1 MSAVEALLL
10 LSSVLGASEFVLL
23 DFTAD
28 WCGPCRMMEPTVAR
42 LDAEG
47 IPVRKINIDH
57 QPGLAGQ
64 YQVTSVPC
72 FVLLVNGHEV
82 DRVVGVTGYEQLKQ
96 MLAQA
101 KPRKKGPQPDL
112 RTGHPSGT
120 HSSDFYTNLQND
132 GNVSPP
138 PSVSGRPASATSQN
152 VSISSDHK
160 EHLLARAMA
169 ATVRLK
175 ISESNGSSCGSGTII
190 DVHGEDALVLTCGH
204 IFRESSGRGKITVDL
219 FLENG
224 RRSIA
229 GQLVRYDLERD
240 LALVGIRPG
249 VPVQTMRVAP
259 HDYQP
264 VEGQQV
270 LVTGCDHGGE
280 PIYEETKV
288 ASINRFLGPPNLQ
301 VVGQPVDGRSGGGL
315 FTEEGLVIG
324 VCNAADPLDRQGLYS
339 ALEAVQFELDQA
351 GLTSIYKKQDQPGGV
366 GSAGSPLLATGS
378 QSATSRQTSSV
389 QSLANRSQNTFVE
402 QPKLGNELI
411 SETFIPTF
419 PRAEEFGHAE
429 LICIMRS
436 PQQAEGK
443 SQIFVIND
451 ASPELVRH
459 FAKEMQTK
467 MTLLST
473 NALPASGAGKI
484 PSKEHLASPTP
495 VMRAQSPNRLFQAFQ
510 HVRRADSGDSPD

>member
-28 WCGPCRMMEPTVAR
+28 WCGPCRMMESTVAR

-57 QPGLAGQ
+57 QPELVSQ
-64 YQVTSVPC
+64 YQVTAVPC

-82 DRVVGVTGYEQLKQ
+82 NREVGATSYEQLKQ
-96 MLAQA
+96 MVVQA
-101 KPRKKGPQPDL
+101 KPRKKSPQPDL
-112 RTGHPSGT
+112 RAGHTSGT
-120 HSSDFYTNLQND
+120 HSSDFSVSLQND

-138 PSVSGRPASATSQN
+138 PSVSDLPTSATSHS
-152 VSISSDHK
+152 VPISSDHK

-175 ISESNGSSCGSGTII
+175 ISELNGSSCGSGTII

-204 IFRESSGRGKITVDL
+204 IFRETSGRGKITVDL
-219 FLENG
+219 FSENG
-224 RRSIA
+224 PHSIA

-240 LALVGIRPG
+240 LALVSIRPG

-259 HDYQP
+259 RDYQP
-264 VEGQQV
+264 IPGQRV

-280 PIYEETKV
+280 PIWEETKI

-315 FTEEGLVIG
+315 FTEDGLVVG

-351 GLTSIYKKQDQPGGV
+351 GLTSIYKKQNQPGDVGV
-366 GSAGSPLLATGS
+366 ATSPLFATGS
-378 QSATSRQTSSV
+378 QAATSSQTSQV
-389 QSLANRSQNTFVE
+389 QPLTNRTQNTFVE
-402 QPKLGNELI
+402 QPKPENQLI
-411 SETFIPTF
+411 SDTFSKMIPHT
-419 PRAEEFGHAE
+419 EEFGQAE
-429 LICIMRS
+429 LICIVRS
-436 PQQAEGK
+436 PQQSAGK
-443 SQIFVIND
+443 SQVFVIND
-451 ASPELVRH
+451 ASPELVRQ

-467 MTLLST
+467 TTLLST
-473 NALPASGAGKI
+473 NASPASGAGKS
-484 PSKEHLASPTP
+484 PSKNLASPAP
-495 VMRAQSPNRLFQAFQ
+495 VMRAQSPNGLFQAFQ
-510 HVRRADSGDSPD
+510 HVRRADPAALPD